1 MIKIQLSAMTQA
13 RVFRSAW
20 FAKAARKAAIDDAE
34 LCSAIRQVMR
44 GQAVSLGGG
53 VYKKRLNSNRYRS
66 IILARTARYWI
77 YEYLFSKTSRD
88 NIDDGELAGFRV
100 LAQGY
105 ARLSESQLKEML
117 QCQSLL
123 EICHDNQKT

>member
-1 MIKIQLSAMTQA
+1 
-13 RVFRSAW
+13 
-20 FAKAARKAAIDDAE
+20 
-34 LCSAIRQVMR
+34 
-44 GQAVSLGGG
+44 LGGG

-123 EICHDNQKT
+123 EICHDNQKTSIQERCLRSHPFVRGGAAQGGRDQ